1 MPSSKWVEQLPPT
14 SGVSDP
20 QVRQFLD
27 ALANAWSLRNGNTGY
42 TDEQRFITKGEFDD
56 LAQKAFTGYISGA
69 VGGVVGGPAGPRPP
83 GNYERIAT
91 SIVNSTL
98 YGLLSARIPEIRKPY
113 ELLSEID
120 QTISNALSGVS
131 ILRNKITRLT
141 EESDTSLRE
150 VRVLNTVVGQYDSLI
165 FDSAQTVAGRATKI
179 EALKAKY
186 GSIESAITNINTVS
200 VTSTSAA
207 ARAISAIT
215 ATLGY
220 DVRVFF
226 NRAPNGLIQYV
237 DPNPPTVLDAMRQ
250 PRLND
255 QWICPDAFGGE
266 PEYTRRRWNGSAWI
280 KGIAADI
287 PANAGIAQERDARV
301 RQDDANARVIQ
312 SMWAAVTGLQAN
324 IEDGAVV
331 VASGDQG
338 VFAQQWNT
346 LQAAVYESD
355 GTTARVFQLRQDMF
369 VGVLPDGQNPG
380 WPGINNLQNLRGAW
394 TVRLAANGVVG
405 GFGMVME
412 EDGTAVDPNNPTRV
426 RFDFG
431 VRADRFWIADPSV
444 PNDAFDIDKVPFA
457 VVNGNTYINT
467 AFIGEASIDTLRL
480 AGNAVT
486 LSSSNS
492 GDSGPGSNISS
503 YSICSLSL
511 QTGSNPNAIPSRV
524 IVVGVGNFLN
534 NSGNGGELTVDING
548 NQAAISLAG
557 GYSGCAT
564 TVYHFDGMQPN
575 QTYTFTL
582 NASTSNSY
590 GGPGNGPPTGRFYGH
605 MILMGAKR

>member
-42 TDEQRFITKGEFDD
+42 TDEERFITKGEFDN
-56 LAQKAFTGYISGA
+56 LAQKAFLGYVSGA
-69 VGGVVGGPAGPRPP
+69 VGGVVGGPVGPRPP
-83 GNYERIAT
+83 GNYEQIAS
-91 SIVNSTL
+91 SIVNSAL
-98 YGLLSARIPEIRKPY
+98 YGLLNARIPEIRKPY
-113 ELLSEID
+113 ELLSELD
-120 QTISNALSGVS
+120 ELLSNALSGVAVV
-131 ILRNKITRLT
+131 RNKITRLT
-141 EESDTSLRE
+141 EESETSLRE
-150 VRVLNTVVGQYDSLI
+150 VRVLNTVYGQYDSLI
-165 FDSAQTVAGRATKI
+165 FDSVQTTVGRAQRI
-179 EALKAKY
+179 EALKARY
-186 GSIESAITNINTVS
+186 GSIESAITNINTVT

-207 ARAISAIT
+207 ARAIFAMT

-226 NRAPNGLIQYV
+226 NRAGANGAIVYQ
-237 DPNPPTVLDAMRQ
+237 DPNPPSVLDAMRQ

-266 PEYTRRRWNGSAWI
+266 PEYTRRRWNGSAWV
-280 KGIAADI
+280 KGVAADL

-301 RQDDANARVIQ
+301 RQDYANAQVIQ

-324 IEDGAVV
+324 IEDGSVV
-331 VASGDQG
+331 VASGQLG
-338 VFAQQWNT
+338 VFAQRWST

-369 VGVLPDGQNPG
+369 VGVLPNGQNPG

-394 TVRLAANGVVG
+394 TVRLSANGVVG

-412 EDGTAVDPNNPTRV
+412 ENGTSTANNPSRV

-431 VRADRFWIADPSV
+431 VRADRFWIADPNA
-444 PNDAFDIDKVPFA
+444 PNDAFDINKVPFA
-457 VVNGNTYINT
+457 VVNGRTYINT

-492 GDSGPGSNISS
+492 GDSGAGSNSS
-503 YSICSLSL
+503 SHTICSLSF
-511 QTGSNPNAIPSRV
+511 QTGPDPKNIPSRV
-524 IVVGVGNFLN
+524 ILVGVGNFLN
-534 NSGNGGELTVDING
+534 NSGNGGELMVEING
-548 NQAAISLAG
+548 IQAATSLNG
-557 GYSGCAT
+557 GYSGCCS
-564 TVYHFDGMQPN
+564 TVYHFDDMAPN

-582 NASTSNSY
+582 SAFTRNDY
-590 GGPGNGPPTGRFYGH
+590 GPWGGAPTGRFYGH
-605 MILMGAKR
+605 LILMGAKR